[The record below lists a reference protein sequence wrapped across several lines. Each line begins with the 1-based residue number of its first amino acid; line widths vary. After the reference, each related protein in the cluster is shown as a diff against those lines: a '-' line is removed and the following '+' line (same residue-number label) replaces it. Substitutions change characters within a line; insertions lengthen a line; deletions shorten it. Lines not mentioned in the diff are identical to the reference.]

1 MRSIKPVRAISR
13 AALAGMLALTA
24 PALTGCSS
32 GAADYTLTEMPG
44 DLAVNPFLWQA
55 TLDTL
60 NFMPMAQVEPSTG
73 RIRTGWRASGSKVPG
88 EEARIDVLIVGSEL
102 RSDAIAVDVY
112 RRVGGGAERLDPTAS
127 VEIHTNIIMRARQL
141 MSSAEN
147 Y

>member
-1 MRSIKPVRAISR
+1 MRSTKPVRAVLR
-13 AALAGMLALTA
+13 AALLGTLALAA
-24 PALTGCSS
+24 PAMSGCSS
-32 GAADYTLTEMPG
+32 GPEEYTLANMPAN
-44 DLAVNPFLWQA
+44 LAVNPFLWQA

-60 NFMPMAQVEPSTG
+60 SFMPIAQQDPAAG
-73 RIRTGWRASGSKVPG
+73 RIRTNWKPSGSKVAG
-88 EEARIDVLIVGSEL
+88 EEARIDVLIVGRTL

-112 RRVGGGAERLDPTAS
+112 RRVGGGPERLDPTTS